1 MMNKCRGRMVQEDY
15 IMENI
20 FHKEGIEKWRRERVA
35 ITRTLILC
43 LCNLYEHL
51 SPQTGNLFILAVVQF
66 TKTYFFDPHS
76 TNLLYWAH

>member
-1 MMNKCRGRMVQEDY
+1 MINKCKGRMVQEDY

-43 LCNLYEHL
+43 LRNLYEYL
-51 SPQTGNLFILAVVQF
+51 PPRTGNLSILAVV
-66 TKTYFFDPHS
+66 
-76 TNLLYWAH
+76 

>member
-1 MMNKCRGRMVQEDY
+1 MMNKCRGRIFQENY

-43 LCNLYEHL
+43 LRNLYKL
-51 SPQTGNLFILAVVQF
+51 LPPRTGNLSILAVVQF
-66 TKTYFFDPHS
+66 TKTYFFDPLS
-76 TNLLYWAH
+76 TNLFYWTH

>member
-1 MMNKCRGRMVQEDY
+1 MMNKCRERMVQEDY

-43 LCNLYEHL
+43 LRNLYEHL
-51 SPQTGNLFILAVVQF
+51 PPQTGNLSILAVV
-66 TKTYFFDPHS
+66 
-76 TNLLYWAH
+76 